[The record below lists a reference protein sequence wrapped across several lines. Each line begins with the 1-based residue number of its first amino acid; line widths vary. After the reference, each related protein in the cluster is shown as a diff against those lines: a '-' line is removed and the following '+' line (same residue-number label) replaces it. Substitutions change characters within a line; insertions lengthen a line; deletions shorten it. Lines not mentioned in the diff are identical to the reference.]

1 MSVLHAF
8 TPEPYNPLDVV
19 ERLAERCDWSL
30 DRTNDSEVSFVVP
43 GCWSDVYVSLN
54 WRDDLEALLVACT
67 YDAKVPTARKPEV
80 LRLFSLVNGQL
91 FHGHFDM
98 WEADGSIIYRNT
110 LVLAGGAVANDRQCE
125 TLIRLGLEYWERY
138 FPAMQYVCW
147 AGKTAED
154 ALQCSMFETAGEA

>member
-1 MSVLHAF
+1 MGALQSYLND
-8 TPEPYNPLDVV
+8 TTNPLDLI
-19 ERLAERCDWSL
+19 ERLAERRDWFV
-30 DRTNDSEVSFVVP
+30 DRTNDCEVTMVM
-43 GCWSDVYVSLN
+43 GGGWNDLYVSLN
-54 WRDDLEALLVACT
+54 WRDDLESLLVACT
-67 YDAKVPTARKPEV
+67 YDMKVPPARKDEV
-80 LRLFSLVNGQL
+80 GRLLALINGQL